1 METPYGEIPDRFVR
15 DMSPQE
21 MHDFL
26 QRSYRRRSVL
36 RGAAALGA
44 AALAGPVLWR
54 QPSALAGATPI
65 GPQWIAFGA
74 DPRAEMYLSW
84 SAGTAAGAVP
94 APRSPQVRWGADA
107 SYGSRLRAGSAQVP
121 VPAAV
126 ASEPAQHVFY
136 NTALLSGLAAG
147 TTYHYSVSNDGRTWG
162 ADSTFTTARDGAAG
176 FRFTAFGD
184 EAASAARAAPM
195 VRLVSSLQPAFHLIA
210 GDLAYATA
218 KPLKLPDTTG
228 YSPGQ
233 WDKYLAIAGPG
244 AAQSIPWQAA
254 VGAHEIEPLD
264 DHGYAGFVTRFPQ
277 PYDLSSGSPVVRG
290 FTVGNVGFVQLDG
303 NDVSAQETANT
314 GYTGGRQTAW
324 LDRQLA
330 GYRSAAGIDFIVA
343 LCNCCCYSTNK
354 THGSDGGLRHV
365 WGPLFDKYQVDLV
378 ISGHVHAY
386 ERTNPIRAGQPTR
399 KVKSGG
405 TVDPVADGTTYIC
418 AGGGGNH
425 LYTSWYG
432 STDAGDTG
440 DPAAPRVWQWSGGE
454 SARGGRGKSVDVP
467 DPAEGFSAFRRA
479 VYSCLVVDVTPPGP
493 ADAQARMHVR
503 ALMPAQTLSAVTSI
517 AAPAVMD
524 SVTLARSRVASPGA
538 APPGAAPSG
547 GPPAWLYGAG
557 GAAVIAA
564 GGAAYIARRR
574 GIRGGAEPGEAGSG
588 PAAGHDPP
596 ARRDAADDW

>member
-1 METPYGEIPDRFVR
+1 
-15 DMSPQE
+15 
-21 MHDFL
+21 
-26 QRSYRRRSVL
+26 
-36 RGAAALGA
+36 
-44 AALAGPVLWR
+44 
-54 QPSALAGATPI
+54 
-65 GPQWIAFGA
+65 
-74 DPRAEMYLSW
+74 
-84 SAGTAAGAVP
+84 
-94 APRSPQVRWGADA
+94 
-107 SYGSRLRAGSAQVP
+107 
-121 VPAAV
+121 
-126 ASEPAQHVFY
+126 
-136 NTALLSGLAAG
+136 
-147 TTYHYSVSNDGRTWG
+147 
-162 ADSTFTTARDGAAG
+162 
-176 FRFTAFGD
+176 
-184 EAASAARAAPM
+184 
-195 VRLVSSLQPAFHLIA
+195 
-210 GDLAYATA
+210 
-218 KPLKLPDTTG
+218 
-228 YSPGQ
+228 
-233 WDKYLAIAGPG
+233 
-244 AAQSIPWQAA
+244 
-254 VGAHEIEPLD
+254 
-264 DHGYAGFVTRFPQ
+264 
-277 PYDLSSGSPVVRG
+277 
-290 FTVGNVGFVQLDG
+290 
-303 NDVSAQETANT
+303 
-314 GYTGGRQTAW
+314 
-324 LDRQLA
+324 
-330 GYRSAAGIDFIVA
+330 VA
-343 LCNCCCYSTNK
+343 LCNCCCYSTNQ

-432 STDAGDTG
+432 STDAGDAG
-440 DPAAPRVWQWSGGE
+440 DPAAPRVWQWNSGE
-454 SARGGRGKSVDVP
+454 TARGGRGKPADVP

-503 ALMPAQTLSAVTSI
+503 ALMPAQTPSAVTSI

-524 SVTLARSRVASPGA
+524 SVTLARGRGA

-596 ARRDAADDW
+596 ARGDAADDW